1 MGTSGTVHAVLG
13 GEGSTGAY
21 GKRYG
26 AITCASFAL
35 FSTTHCVTRA
45 PMKPM
50 QRTMGAWHDGCNML
64 DEPLKPHIM
73 IRWVI
78 TFLIIALV
86 AGVLGF
92 GVLAS
97 AAAGIA
103 KIVFYIFLV
112 LLVISLLFGGSIWKK
127 A

>member
-1 MGTSGTVHAVLG
+1 
-13 GEGSTGAY
+13 
-21 GKRYG
+21 
-26 AITCASFAL
+26 
-35 FSTTHCVTRA
+35 
-45 PMKPM
+45 M
-50 QRTMGAWHDGCNML
+50 QCTMGDWHEACKIPC
-64 DEPLKPHIM
+64 EPLKPHIM

>member
-1 MGTSGTVHAVLG
+1 
-13 GEGSTGAY
+13 
-21 GKRYG
+21 
-26 AITCASFAL
+26 
-35 FSTTHCVTRA
+35 
-45 PMKPM
+45 
-50 QRTMGAWHDGCNML
+50 
-64 DEPLKPHIM
+64 M

-103 KIVFYIFLV
+103 KVVFYIFLV
-112 LLVISLLFGGSIWKK
+112 LLVISLIFGGSIWKK